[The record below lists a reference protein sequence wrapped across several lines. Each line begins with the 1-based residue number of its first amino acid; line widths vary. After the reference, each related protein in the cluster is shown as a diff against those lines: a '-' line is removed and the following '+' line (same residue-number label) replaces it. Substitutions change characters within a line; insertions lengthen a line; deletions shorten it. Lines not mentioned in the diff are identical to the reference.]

1 MNQRTNVYKTRASS
15 VVWLSSL
22 FLNLHHVAL
31 SFLECCYRAVAS
43 TFFQMEENDPDD
55 DYDGPVE
62 VPAEIQP
69 PIDAAAP
76 VSLGKAVK
84 AYIVNYTAHR
94 TFVDDS

>member
-1 MNQRTNVYKTRASS
+1 MLIIPTAFDFSDGIAT
-15 VVWLSSL
+15 SL
-22 FLNLHHVAL
+22 EAGFPPYV
-31 SFLECCYRAVAS
+31 EP
-43 TFFQMEENDPDD
+43 FFQMEENDPDD

-62 VPAEIQP
+62 VSAEIQP